1 MPRHPSL
8 VRPPGQHGVM
18 DTTRTVH
25 QLRVVVEV
33 EDYDDA
39 VHLFRDVLG
48 MPELAAYSE
57 GGDDRVA
64 ILEAGRATLEL
75 ASPGHK
81 RAVDAVEAGGR
92 PSRRIRIA
100 LEVDDTPAQ
109 TSRLVEAGAVLTA
122 EPVMTPWRS
131 VNSRLETAGDL
142 EVTLFQETESAP
154 ERSAREGFGREG
166 DR

>member
-1 MPRHPSL
+1 
-8 VRPPGQHGVM
+8 M
-18 DTTRTVH
+18 DTPRTVH
-25 QLRVVVEV
+25 QLRIVVEV
-33 EDYDDA
+33 DDYDDA
-39 VHLFRDVLG
+39 VRLYRDVLG

-64 ILEAGRATLEL
+64 ILDAGRATLEL

-81 RAVDAVEAGGR
+81 QAVDAVEAEGR

-109 TSRLVEAGAVLTA
+109 TRRLVEAGAVLTA

-142 EVTLFQETESAP
+142 EVTLFEETESDE
-154 ERSAREGFGREG
+154 ERSAREGFGREAG
-166 DR
+166 R

>member
-1 MPRHPSL
+1 
-8 VRPPGQHGVM
+8 M

-39 VHLFRDVLG
+39 VHLFRDVLLG

-81 RAVDAVEAGGR
+81 RAVDAVEAVGN